1 MERCFQGA
9 RNAAIEW
16 LASPLLKA
24 SNSRALVGPPKL
36 IKRQGSLRGGT
47 HYREEANEQEQ
58 RQKQDEETE

>member
-36 IKRQGSLRGGT
+36 IKRQGSICGG
-47 HYREEANEQEQ
+47 HYREEAYMQEL
-58 RQKQDEETE
+58 RQEQDEETE